1 MLAPA
6 STAQPDSL
14 MTITLPCA
22 AVFVML
28 FGFGCIATGS
38 ANKNPQ
44 LTFFNLNA
52 VKGGFFFGAAITNF
66 SFHLQAVYC
75 FLK

>member
-1 MLAPA
+1 MTLYRR
-6 STAQPDSL
+6 L
-14 MTITLPCA
+14 MPVTFPRA

-28 FGFGCIATGS
+28 FGFGSIATGS

-52 VKGGFFFGAAITNF
+52 VKGGFFFGAAGADF
-66 SFHLQAVYC
+66 GFHLQAVYP
-75 FLK
+75 FSK

>member
-28 FGFGCIATGS
+28 FGFGCIASSS

-52 VKGGFFFGAAITNF
+52 VKGGFFFGAAGADF
-66 SFHLQAVYC
+66 GFHLQAVYRV
-75 FLK
+75 LK

>member
-6 STAQPDSL
+6 STALPNSL

-28 FGFGCIATGS
+28 FCFGCIATSS
-38 ANKNPQ
+38 ANKNPHFP
-44 LTFFNLNA
+44 FFNLNA
-52 VKGGFFFGAAITNF
+52 VKGGFFFGAAITDF
-66 SFHLQAVYC
+66 GFHLQAVYR
-75 FLK
+75 FSK